1 LAPALLRWLD
11 IWHTEGL
18 APIRIAWLRRAAGI
32 GGPLRVRLAKEEF
45 TGTFRDLDGD
55 GSLLVE
61 QSDGTLRHV
70 SAGEVFLPS
79 I

>member
-1 LAPALLRWLD
+1 
-11 IWHTEGL
+11 
-18 APIRIAWLRRAAGI
+18 
-32 GGPLRVRLAKEEF
+32 LRVRLAKEEF